1 MRFDPTRVAQL
12 RFDWRVGTATFRFTD
27 RAWNNVEIAW
37 QLRLPRNF
45 ICYYPVMLFSSF
57 TKYPLWRSLRHR
69 NYRLYLAGQLIS
81 VCGTW
86 MQQVAQ
92 SWLIYR
98 LTGSATLLGLIG
110 FATQIPVF
118 ALGAIGG
125 VVSDRYSSHRVALW
139 TQAAALVQ
147 AIILATL
154 TLMGWIQPL
163 HIILLGVVLGVVNA
177 FDMPARQ
184 ALVYRLVAAEDLPN
198 AVALNSSMINAA
210 RIIGPGL
217 AGLIVAELG
226 EGACFLINSA
236 SYLAVIVALF
246 AMKLPPQE
254 IAPMK
259 QLSMFHSLAEGFRYA
274 LRISPIRDV
283 LLLLGVV
290 GVMGMPYITLMPI
303 FAADVHKSGADALG
317 VMMGA
322 VGLGA
327 LVGAL
332 YLAWRTTV
340 IGLGRVIVIATV
352 GFGLA
357 LIAFSF
363 SELFWLSLLLL
374 IGVGMGWM
382 VMIAASNTALQTLA
396 DDAMRGR
403 VMSLF
408 TMMLVGMAPFGSLLA
423 GWLADRM
430 GAPLV
435 VAIGGGVCAL
445 AALVFARQLPR
456 LREAA
461 RPILVARGIIVERN
475 ITSESVGIDPK

>member
-1 MRFDPTRVAQL
+1 ML
-12 RFDWRVGTATFRFTD
+12 LTA
-27 RAWNNVEIAW
+27 
-37 QLRLPRNF
+37 
-45 ICYYPVMLFSSF
+45 FSES
-57 TKYPLWRSLRHR
+57 PLWRSLRHR

-98 LTGSATLLGLIG
+98 LTGSATLLGLVG

-139 TQAAALVQ
+139 TQTAALVQ

-184 ALVYRLVAAEDLPN
+184 ALVYRLIAAQDLPN
-198 AVALNSSMINAA
+198 AVGLNSSMINAA

-217 AGLIVAELG
+217 AGLVVAKLG

-236 SYLAVIVALF
+236 SYLAVIVALL
-246 AMKLPPQE
+246 AMKLAPQDFT
-254 IAPMK
+254 PTK
-259 QLSMFHSLAEGFRYA
+259 QVSMIHSLAEGFRYA
-274 LRISPIRDV
+274 LGIAPIRDV

-290 GVMGMPYITLMPI
+290 GVMGMPYITLMPV

-317 VMMGA
+317 LMMGA

-327 LVGAL
+327 LIGAL
-332 YLAWRTTV
+332 YLARRTSI
-340 IGLGRVIVIATV
+340 IGLGRVIVVATV

-357 LIAFSF
+357 LIAFTV
-363 SELFWLSLLLL
+363 SELFWLSLVLLAA
-374 IGVGMGWM
+374 VGMGWM
-382 VMIAASNTALQTLA
+382 VLIAASNTALQVLA
-396 DDAMRGR
+396 DNAMRGR

-423 GWLADRM
+423 GWFADRV

-435 VAIGGGVCAL
+435 VAIGGGVCVI
-445 AALVFARQLPR
+445 AALFFARRLPR

-461 RPILVARGIIVERN
+461 RPILIARGIIVEPN
-475 ITSESVGIDPK
+475 TAAESARVDPK